1 MKKSLKWIIVTVVAI
16 GVIGGLTFAFIEGR
30 KEMARERE
38 REKPVKTPPRTSRS
52 PGGEA
57 VIKLDAET
65 RQRVTIAVTPLVAA
79 AHAPEVKAFGAV
91 LDPSPLL
98 ALHGELVTAEVALT
112 NSNAQYERT
121 KALFQDD
128 QNASRRALDAT
139 EAQQRTDAAKL
150 LNALQRWTLAT
161 GDAAAKMNSSE
172 REQFVLK
179 LVSRELALLRVEV
192 PPGEKLI
199 SPTAGRVTLQG
210 DEDQSFAVRS
220 IYSAPAVDAQTRG
233 QAFLLVVEQPG
244 PRLRP
249 GAVVTAFLKLP
260 GDDASGVM
268 LPSRAVVR
276 ASGLAWA
283 YVQSAE
289 KEFTRRE
296 VSTTAPMP
304 DGWFVTQNF
313 KPGEQ
318 VVVTGAQ
325 TLLSEEF
332 KSQISVGDE
341 AEKQ

>member
-1 MKKSLKWIIVTVVAI
+1 MKKSLKWLIGTVVA
-16 GVIGGLTFAFIEGR
+16 VAVLGGLTFAFVEGR

-65 RQRVTIAVTPLVAA
+65 RQRVTIAVASLASA
-79 AHAPEVKAFGAV
+79 KHAPEVKAFGAV
-91 LDPSPLL
+91 LDPAPLL
-98 ALHGELVTAEVALT
+98 ALHGELVAAEVALT
-112 NSNAQYERT
+112 NSSAQYGRT
-121 KALFQDD
+121 KALFEDD
-128 QNASRRALDAT
+128 QNVSRRALDAV
-139 EAQQRTDAAKL
+139 EAQQRTDTAKL
-150 LNALQRWTLAT
+150 LNAQQRWTLAT
-161 GDAAAKMNSSE
+161 GDAAAKMKSTE
-172 REQFVLK
+172 RDEFVAK

-192 PPGEKLI
+192 PPSDKAV
-199 SPTAGRVTLQG
+199 SPTNSRVTLQG
-210 DEDQSFAVRS
+210 DEDQSVTVRS

-244 PRLRP
+244 PRMRP
-249 GAVVTAFLKLP
+249 GAVATAFLKLP
-260 GDDASGVM
+260 GDEASGVM

-276 ASGLAWA
+276 AAGLAWA
-283 YVQSAE
+283 YVQTAE
-289 KEFTRRE
+289 NEFTRRE
-296 VSTTAPMP
+296 VSISAPMP

-341 AEKQ
+341 AEKR

>member
-1 MKKSLKWIIVTVVAI
+1 MKKSIKWLIGVVAVI
-16 GVIGGLTFAFIEGR
+16 GVVGGLTFAFIEGR

-38 REKPVKTPPRTSRS
+38 REKPVKTPPRTSRA

-65 RQRVTIAVTPLVAA
+65 RQRVTIAVAPLTAA
-79 AHAPEVKAFGAV
+79 THAPEVKAFGNV
-91 LDPSPLL
+91 LDPAPLL
-98 ALHGELVTAEVALT
+98 ALHGELVAAEVALT
-112 NSNAQYERT
+112 NSTAQYQRT
-121 KALFQDD
+121 KALFEED
-128 QNASRRALDAT
+128 QNASRRALDTA
-139 EAQQRTDAAKL
+139 EAQQRTDAAKM
-150 LNALQRWTLAT
+150 LNAQQRWTLAT
-161 GDAAAKMNSSE
+161 GDAAAKMNSTE
-172 REQFVLK
+172 REQFVTK
-179 LVSRELALLRVEV
+179 LVNRELVLLRVEV

-210 DEDQSFAVRS
+210 DEDLSVTVRS

-244 PRLRP
+244 PRMRP
-249 GAVVTAFLKLP
+249 GAVTTAFFKLP
-260 GDDASGVM
+260 DDEANGVM

-276 ASGLAWA
+276 AAGLAWA
-283 YVQSAE
+283 YVQTGE
-289 KEFTRRE
+289 NEFTRRE
-296 VSTTAPMP
+296 VSISAPMP

-318 VVVTGAQ
+318 VVMTGAQ

>member
-1 MKKSLKWIIVTVVAI
+1 MKKPVKWLIGIVAVV
-16 GVIGGLTFAFIEGR
+16 GVVGGLTFAFVEGR

-38 REKPVKTPPRTSRS
+38 REKPVKTPPRTSQS

-65 RQRVTIAVTPLVAA
+65 RQRVTIAVAPLVAA
-79 AHAPEVKAFGAV
+79 THAPEAKAFGSV
-91 LDPSPLL
+91 LDPAPLL
-98 ALHGELVTAEVALT
+98 ALHGELVAAEVALT
-112 NSNAQYERT
+112 NSTAQYQRT
-121 KALFQDD
+121 KALFEDD
-128 QNASRRALDAT
+128 QNASRRALDAA

-150 LNALQRWTLAT
+150 LNAQQRWTLAT

-172 REQFVLK
+172 REQFVTQ
-179 LVSRELALLRVEV
+179 LVNRELALLRVEV

-199 SPTAGRVTLQG
+199 SPIAGRVMLQG
-210 DEDQSFAVRS
+210 DEDQSISVRS
-220 IYSAPAVDAQTRG
+220 IYSAPAVDVQTRG
-233 QAFLLVVEQPG
+233 QAFLLLVGQAG

-249 GAVVTAFLKLP
+249 GAVATAFLELP
-260 GDDASGVM
+260 GGEASGVV

-276 ASGLAWA
+276 AAGLAWA
-283 YVQSAE
+283 YVQTADN
-289 KEFTRRE
+289 EFTRRE
-296 VSTTAPMP
+296 VSTGAPTP

-313 KPGEQ
+313 KPREH

-341 AEKQ
+341 AEK